1 MARRYNS
8 ADSKRRILS
17 ACVQLFIKQGYHD
30 TTVAEILKQ
39 ADVSSSTFQNIF
51 HAKEGVLM
59 DLLEFMYKNQFA
71 SARTVSGEG
80 ASPLK
85 VYALETAIQL
95 TITELNE
102 NIRDIYVEIYSKPN
116 TAEYVYQHTADE
128 LYKIFGK
135 YMPENTVS
143 DFYEL
148 DIGSAGIMRAYM
160 ARPCDKYFTLEKKL
174 RRFITMSLNAYDV
187 PDEEI
192 TETISYIESLDIRA
206 IATNVMKEL
215 FRSLAMKF
223 DFTPETK
230 TN

>member
-102 NIRDIYVEIYSKPN
+102 NIRDIYVEIYSKPD

-143 DFYEL
+143 DFY
-148 DIGSAGIMRAYM
+148 
-160 ARPCDKYFTLEKKL
+160 
-174 RRFITMSLNAYDV
+174 
-187 PDEEI
+187 
-192 TETISYIESLDIRA
+192 
-206 IATNVMKEL
+206 
-215 FRSLAMKF
+215 
-223 DFTPETK
+223 
-230 TN
+230 

>member
-1 MARRYNS
+1 
-8 ADSKRRILS
+8 
-17 ACVQLFIKQGYHD
+17 
-30 TTVAEILKQ
+30 
-39 ADVSSSTFQNIF
+39 
-51 HAKEGVLM
+51 
-59 DLLEFMYKNQFA
+59 
-71 SARTVSGEG
+71 
-80 ASPLK
+80 
-85 VYALETAIQL
+85 
-95 TITELNE
+95 
-102 NIRDIYVEIYSKPN
+102 
-116 TAEYVYQHTADE
+116 
-128 LYKIFGK
+128 
-135 YMPENTVS
+135 MPENTVS

-192 TETISYIESLDIRA
+192 AETISYIESLDIRA